1 MKPSFRLLPLL
12 AASLLAVSC
21 STFLDILLGGSAVE
35 ASGNVI
41 TETREASGITGV
53 DMRAI
58 GRVVISQGDA
68 ESLTARG
75 SDNILAM
82 ITTSVRGGTLV
93 IEMEKNFAIKGL
105 NDSTTPVF
113 TIVVKDLSR
122 IKSSGFGAVELDGLT
137 ASRLEAT
144 FSGAGKVALRNL
156 VLEELLLDLGG
167 VGDVTLSGSAVAAEI
182 HFSGVGT
189 LDAADLKIQTAA
201 VYLSGPGKATL
212 WVTEKLTGVISGAG
226 NVEYYGDPKTET
238 GSTGAGSFKSLGG
251 K

>member
-1 MKPSFRLLPLL
+1 MKSSFRFLPLL

-21 STFLDILLGGSAVE
+21 STFLDILLGGNAVE
-35 ASGNVI
+35 ASANVI
-41 TETREASGITGV
+41 TETREASGISGV

-122 IKSSGFGAVELDGLT
+122 IKSSGFGELDLDGLT
-137 ASRLEAT
+137 APRLEAT

-156 VLEELLLDLGG
+156 ALEELLLDLGG

-201 VYLSGPGKATL
+201 VYLSGPGNATL
-212 WVTEKLTGVISGAG
+212 WVTENLKGVISGSG
-226 NVEYYGDPKTET
+226 NVEYYGDPKTDT
-238 GSTGAGSFKSLGG
+238 GSTGSGSFKALGG